1 MVNHAAALAANE
13 AETRIVRKASW
24 IAPAIV
30 GTGIALGAAA
40 IAQDSVPLRGSL
52 AETEPAGRSRA
63 ETTVDTQTPSPTPR
77 NDAET
82 LRVPSLAAP
91 ATPVEGSRSAP
102 ETEPFE
108 PLGIRSGSAT
118 FFPSIEQ
125 GIGWRKERGGDGA
138 SLFSE
143 TTLGLRGRIENDG
156 HTAGV
161 DGALA
166 YRRSLDGPEIDEWEG
181 DVRGD
186 LRLRLGSDYYAAIGG
201 GYAVA
206 PEGATSPVILPDVVD
221 EPLRQTFDVSIEAGK
236 DVGPARFSLRGAA
249 TRQVYGDAE
258 LSSGGT
264 LSQAERDSTLYAAT
278 IRGGYALSPI
288 LAPFA
293 EIEIGRRIYDERLDS
308 AGFARSADRF
318 AVRAGVAYDR
328 GEKLSGELAAGW
340 LTERPDDD
348 RLDAISGLDVAA
360 AIQWSPIRGTIVG
373 FNAGTT
379 VEATT
384 DAGASGSILY
394 TTALSLSRELR
405 HDLTGDVSLGL
416 DHRDYS
422 GSDDTDLTWRADA
435 SLTWWMNRHAGLV
448 GRISWEDL
456 SSTIPGRDRSETSL
470 YLGLRVQ
477 R

>member
-1 MVNHAAALAANE
+1 M
-13 AETRIVRKASW
+13 RKASW
-24 IAPAIV
+24 IAPVII

-40 IAQDSVPLRGSL
+40 IAQDAVPLRGSL
-52 AETEPAGRSRA
+52 AEAEPSGRSRA
-63 ETTVDTQTPSPTPR
+63 ETTVDSATPALTPRADQQPMRAPAISAPTP
-77 NDAET
+77 
-82 LRVPSLAAP
+82 
-91 ATPVEGSRSAP
+91 PVEGSRAAP

-125 GIGWRKERGGDGA
+125 GIGWRKERGADEA

-156 HTAGV
+156 HTASV
-161 DGALA
+161 DGTLA

-181 DVRGD
+181 GLRGD
-186 LRLRLGSDYYAAIGG
+186 MRLRLGSDYFAAIGG

-206 PEGATSPVILPDVVD
+206 PESATSPVIIPDVVD

-236 DVGPARFSLRGAA
+236 DLGPARFSLRGAA
-249 TRQVYGDAE
+249 TRDVYGDAD

-264 LSQAERDSTLYAAT
+264 LSQAERDSTLYTAT
-278 IRGGYALSPI
+278 LRGGYSLSPV

-308 AGFARSADRF
+308 AGFARSADRY
-318 AVRAGVAYDR
+318 AIRAGVAFNR
-328 GEKLSGELAAGW
+328 GEKLSGEVAAGW

-348 RLDAISGLDVAA
+348 RLEAVSGLDVTA

-373 FNAGTT
+373 LDAGTT
-379 VEATT
+379 VESTT

-394 TTALSLSRELR
+394 TTGLTLSRELR
-405 HDLTGDVSLGL
+405 HDLTGDVALGL
-416 DHRDYS
+416 DYRDNS
-422 GSDDTDLTWRADA
+422 GSGDTDLTWRADA

-456 SSTIPGRDRSETSL
+456 SSTVPGRDRSETSL